1 MGQPMSSS
9 YENRWLSTGD
19 DNSKK
24 GSPLINRRK
33 SITPEE
39 KSTSVPAKE
48 KKDKV
53 ATKEKKVKE
62 NTRPHNPNA
71 PPKKAQKDMTKAERR
86 ALQEK
91 QRQAKEAA
99 KDVDNKKN
107 PTANTSSAASTAPA
121 TSGTT
126 SADSEAAKRKKK
138 TTRDQN
144 QVPWL
149 LHLDVPKVSEA
160 LTKDL
165 HPAVLQLGL
174 YFSEYKIVGS
184 NARCV
189 AMLEIF
195 SKVCILYMYIYIYIE
210 IDIKKLGYFRSQ
222 TSFRCHLFSTHSKAF
237 GSSYRLPSQYSS
249 HVTQYA

>member
-9 YENRWLSTGD
+9 YENRWLSAGD
-19 DNSKK
+19 DSKK
-24 GSPLINRRK
+24 GSPLVNRRK

-39 KSTSVPAKE
+39 NKAPTTPI
-48 KKDKV
+48 
-53 ATKEKKVKE
+53 KEKKVKE
-62 NTRPHNPNA
+62 NIRPHNPNA
-71 PPKKAQKDMTKAERR
+71 PPKKAQKDMTKAERS

-91 QRQAKEAA
+91 QRQEKQARLAAGLPKSAKQAA
-99 KDVDNKKN
+99 ELEKKN
-107 PTANTSSAASTAPA
+107 PSAAATTAPA
-121 TSGTT
+121 SG
-126 SADSEAAKRKKK
+126 DSEAAKKKK
-138 TTRDQN
+138 KSLTKDQQN

-149 LHLDVPKVSEA
+149 LHLDVPKTSDA

-195 SKVCILYMYIYIYIE
+195 SKVNSLLKYY
-210 IDIKKLGYFRSQ
+210 D
-222 TSFRCHLFSTHSKAF
+222 
-237 GSSYRLPSQYSS
+237 
-249 HVTQYA
+249 